1 VTQRNHD
8 RAYLANLGDDHFT
21 GIGEVVG
28 VTDMEYFAMTF
39 RIADSSDV
47 FRARCPIDAGLASAT
62 GFGRFALRLHR
73 RSRFA
78 GQKRR
83 ILVMPSY
90 RTNIAK
96 VIKRLRFEKQW
107 LSKPLFCTNNF
118 ISMFCKEV

>member
-39 RIADSSDV
+39 RIADGSDV
-47 FRARCPIDAGLASAT
+47 FRARCPIDAGLASA
-62 GFGRFALRLHR
+62 
-73 RSRFA
+73 A
-78 GQKRR
+78 GQVCVALASSFSVCWSEAR
-83 ILVMPSY
+83 IVVNMSY

-96 VIKRLRFEKQW
+96 VIKRLK
-107 LSKPLFCTNNF
+107 NNGF
-118 ISMFCKEV
+118 QSRCLHNHHHGMFCKEM